1 MGASGWDYLTAYR
14 GTPQKT
20 LKALH
25 QEVFTGTG
33 WIGAG
38 EYESIQELWAD
49 EEFMGEEGTHSIL
62 DIPRAVLVTE
72 APAGYDDLGTVRPL
86 PHARLLHHF
95 GTDRPGLAQ
104 YRRAMEGGELVQEAN
119 LRWTGRFV
127 VLYTD
132 GEPTHFGVFG
142 FSGD

>member
-1 MGASGWDYLTAYR
+1 MGASSWDYLTVYR

-20 LKALH
+20 LNALH
-25 QEVFTGTG
+25 AEVFAGTD

-38 EYESIQELWAD
+38 EYESIEELWAD

-62 DIPRAVLVTE
+62 DIPKAVLFSND
-72 APAGYDDLGTVRPL
+72 PAGYDDLGTVRPL
-86 PHARLLHHF
+86 SSARLLHHF
-95 GTDRPGLAQ
+95 GTDRPSVEQ
-104 YRRAMEGGELVQEAN
+104 YRRAMEGRELLKETR

-132 GEPTHFGVFG
+132 AEATHFGVFG
-142 FSGD
+142 YSGD